1 MRDTVYLVL
10 NSRRVD
16 RMLRT
21 RLPKLKGGE
30 VAVKLKVEVSDS
42 NFRTPL
48 ATADLVIPNELIIS
62 QPEVDIE
69 VEEEGEEE

>member
-1 MRDTVYLVL
+1 MKDTIYLVL

-16 RMLRT
+16 RMLHT

-30 VAVKLKVEVSDS
+30 VAVKLTVRVDDS

-48 ATADLVIPNELIIS
+48 ATGELNIPDDLIIH
-62 QPEVDIE
+62 QPEVEIE
-69 VEEEGEEE
+69 VEKEE

>member
-30 VAVKLKVEVSDS
+30 VAVKLAIEVDDS

-48 ATADLVIPNELIIS
+48 AVAELLIPDDLIVH
-62 QPEVDIE
+62 QPEVEISI
-69 VEEEGEEE
+69 EEEE

>member
-30 VAVKLKVEVSDS
+30 VAVKLTVDVDNS

-48 ATADLVIPNELIIS
+48 ANVELLIPNELIIS

-69 VEEEGEEE
+69 VEGEGEEE